1 MLSAKQGIK
10 SGLLHPSWVLQ
21 ATQLESSI
29 SHYPYTESLSSP
41 SKDLIFH
48 YGMKNKTNHRALASP
63 ASQTQPEIL
72 MANKA
77 VKTQPD
83 TEQSGI
89 SKPAYLVWSTA
100 PLIIQEERGSWEH
113 YFNCKKTGW
122 LLINPKCCCADERIH
137 GHRHPETRRKG
148 SKPNQC

>member
-48 YGMKNKTNHRALASP
+48 YGMKNKTNHGALASP
-63 ASQTQPEIL
+63 VSQTQPEIL
-72 MANKA
+72 MANEA
-77 VKTQPD
+77 VKMQPD
-83 TEQSGI
+83 TEQSGR
-89 SKPAYLVWSTA
+89 SKPAYLGV
-100 PLIIQEERGSWEH
+100 EH
-113 YFNCKKTGW
+113 CTTHYSGRAGELGALFQW
-122 LLINPKCCCADERIH
+122 
-137 GHRHPETRRKG
+137 
-148 SKPNQC
+148 